1 MLPDD
6 VTQPYQQTAAPHAP
20 WQAPMPQGVYEPRNG
35 RGGHGGRSALWA
47 ALAFIA
53 GSLLTTILMLVILA
67 PRPVT
72 SETTQAGS
80 VAFTVTVTD
89 TLLSTA
95 LGANQQAGGITLTQL
110 HAHIQANG
118 QIAITAAVQGA
129 STAAGNSVTVILQP
143 YVSQRTL
150 TVKILRASL
159 DNIALPPEILNAL
172 RDQINQ
178 QLAQSSRVSFGS
190 GQALEVSG
198 VSFASGAMTI
208 AYAPA

>member
-1 MLPDD
+1 
-6 VTQPYQQTAAPHAP
+6 
-20 WQAPMPQGVYEPRNG
+20 MPQGVYEPRNG